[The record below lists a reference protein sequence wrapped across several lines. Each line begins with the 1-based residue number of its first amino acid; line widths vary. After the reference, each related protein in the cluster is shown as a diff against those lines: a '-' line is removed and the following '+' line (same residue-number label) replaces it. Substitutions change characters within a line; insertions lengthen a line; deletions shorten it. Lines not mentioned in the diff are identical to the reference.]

1 MKAKKIN
8 LNWQGILLGVALCLV
23 LVFFVASKAAN
34 PQVDGTVKPRV
45 MQRAANLNDVWEQTA
60 VLEAKIIAM
69 DERLVRI
76 EKKIDAI
83 GNEVNRTLQN
93 SRKILKEETKN

>member
-23 LVFFVASKAAN
+23 LVVFVASKAAN

-60 VLEAKIIAM
+60 VLEANTIALN
-69 DERLVRI
+69 ERLIRI
-76 EKKIDAI
+76 EQKIDAL
-83 GNEVNRTLQN
+83 NKDMEVVLRVLKRLDPQN
-93 SRKILKEETKN
+93 KR